1 MKRNAT
7 CPVKK
12 LFIFLVLA
20 LQTTASLAVLD
31 KFEPYAIST
40 VRYDSNVFRVSGDDA
55 ARAVLGT
62 TSRDDTIAY
71 IGAGFESALKLSRQ
85 RLVLDANVERAKYDT
100 FDELDHTAGDGKAA
114 LVWQVGNLWSGNIG
128 YRYKRKLRSFYQT
141 NIPEKDIRTTNAGYM
156 DGGYQLHPDWRLVGG
171 VSYSEASYDERKRLN
186 RNTASGQLEIQYETT
201 LNTQVGLRVNYSD
214 NDLSRETEIAGVRF
228 SNDYREIGISGTL
241 YWEGS
246 AKSSFRAN
254 LGYTDQKYDDLSDR
268 DYSGS
273 TGRLTYNWKA
283 TGKTQ
288 LDISAWRETSTLFNE
303 ITTYVLT
310 KGVSVGPV
318 WSVTSKISITGL
330 VSYTN
335 DDFKGDNDIRVA
347 LGQQRR
353 DDDIWLYRITA
364 SWRPRNNLSLSA
376 GYTKEDRDSS
386 TSAADFDDDRV
397 EASVKFSF

>member
-1 MKRNAT
+1 M
-7 CPVKK
+7 
-12 LFIFLVLA
+12 LA

-40 VRYDSNVFRVSGDDA
+40 VRYDSNVFRVAGDAA
-55 ARAVLGT
+55 ARAILGT
-62 TSRDDTIAY
+62 TNKDDTIAY
-71 IGAGFESALKLSRQ
+71 IGTGFESALKLSRQ
-85 RLVLDANVERAKYDT
+85 LLLLDANVERAKYDN
-100 FDELDHTAGDGKAA
+100 FGELDHTAGDGRAA
-114 LVWQVGNLWSGNIG
+114 LAWQVGNLWSGNLG
-128 YRYKRKLRSFYQT
+128 YKYRRSLRSFNQSS
-141 NIPEKDIRTTNAGYM
+141 IREKDMRSTNSGYL
-156 DGGYQLHPDWRLVGG
+156 DGGYQIHPDWRLNGG
-171 VSYSEASYDERKRLN
+171 LFYTETSYEERKRLN

-201 LNTQVGLRVNYSD
+201 LNTQVGLRVTYAD
-214 NDLSRETEIAGVRF
+214 NDLRRETVISGVSF
-228 SNDYREIGISGTL
+228 SNDYREIGVSGTL

-335 DDFKGDNDIRVA
+335 DDFKGDNDVRVA

-364 SWRPRNNLSLSA
+364 SWRPRDYLSLSA

-386 TSAADFDDDRV
+386 TSVADFDDDRV